1 MAACASPPDCQLR
14 SRPHPEVAFAESVPH
29 LRLRMSETTR
39 PGGLTA
45 LAVLHFVF
53 GGKRIAD
60 TVGFV
65 VLRSRHDQMDDD
77 KKPRELVDAL
87 AAVDATVFTT
97 ISVLAVLTGLATI
110 AAGIGCLKLRA
121 RLGRRLGTVAALSM
135 IGMTIAY
142 AMLLRGTRAGDFTL
156 LTVVQL
162 LFPLLTLF
170 LLNVTFKDEFV
181 R

>member
-1 MAACASPPDCQLR
+1 
-14 SRPHPEVAFAESVPH
+14 
-29 LRLRMSETTR
+29 MSESTR

-60 TVGFV
+60 TLGFV
-65 VLRSRHDQMDDD
+65 AMRSLRDQMDD
-77 KKPRELVDAL
+77 KKPREIADAL
-87 AAVDATVFTT
+87 AAVDATAFTAT
-97 ISVLAVLTGLATI
+97 SVLAVVTGLAMI

-121 RLGRRLGTVAALSM
+121 RLGRRLGTLAALAT
-135 IGMTIAY
+135 IGVTIAY

-156 LTVVQL
+156 LTIVQL

>member
-1 MAACASPPDCQLR
+1 
-14 SRPHPEVAFAESVPH
+14 
-29 LRLRMSETTR
+29 MSETTR

-60 TVGFV
+60 TIGFV
-65 VLRSRHDQMDDD
+65 AMRSLRNQMDD
-77 KKPRELVDAL
+77 KRPREIADAL
-87 AAVDATVFTT
+87 AGVDAMVFTT
-97 ISVLAVLTGLATI
+97 VSTFAVLTGLATI

-121 RLGRRLGTVAALSM
+121 RLGRRLGTVAALAT
-135 IGMTIAY
+135 IGATIAY
-142 AMLLRGTRAGDFTL
+142 AVMLRGTRAGDFTL
-156 LTVVQL
+156 LTIVQL

>member
-1 MAACASPPDCQLR
+1 
-14 SRPHPEVAFAESVPH
+14 
-29 LRLRMSETTR
+29 MSESTR

-60 TVGFV
+60 TLGFV
-65 VLRSRHDQMDDD
+65 AMRSLRDQMDDR
-77 KKPRELVDAL
+77 KPREIADAL
-87 AAVDATVFTT
+87 AAVDATAFTT
-97 ISVLAVLTGLATI
+97 VSMLAVLTGLAMI
-110 AAGIGCLKLRA
+110 AAGVGCLKLRA
-121 RLGRRLGTVAALSM
+121 RLGRRLGTIAALAT
-135 IGMTIAY
+135 IGVTIAY

-156 LTVVQL
+156 LTIVQL

>member
-1 MAACASPPDCQLR
+1 
-14 SRPHPEVAFAESVPH
+14 
-29 LRLRMSETTR
+29 MSESTR

-60 TVGFV
+60 TFGLVAMRS
-65 VLRSRHDQMDDD
+65 LRDQMDD
-77 KKPRELVDAL
+77 KRPREIAEAL

-97 ISVLAVLTGLATI
+97 VSTFAVLTGLATI

-121 RLGRRLGTVAALSM
+121 RLGRRLGTVAALAT
-135 IGMTIAY
+135 IGTTIAY
-142 AMLLRGTRAGDFTL
+142 AVMLRGTRAGDFTL
-156 LTVVQL
+156 LTIVQL

>member
-1 MAACASPPDCQLR
+1 
-14 SRPHPEVAFAESVPH
+14 
-29 LRLRMSETTR
+29 MSETTR

-60 TVGFV
+60 TIGFV
-65 VLRSRHDQMDDD
+65 AMRNLRDQMDD
-77 KKPRELVDAL
+77 KRQRELADAL
-87 AAVDATVFTT
+87 AAVDATAFTT
-97 ISVLAVLTGLATI
+97 LSVLAVLTGLTMI
-110 AAGIGCLKLRA
+110 AAGIGCLKVRA
-121 RLGRRLGTVAALSM
+121 RQGRGLGTTAALAT
-135 IGMTIAY
+135 IGVTIAY
-142 AMLLRGTRAGDFTL
+142 AMLLRGTQAGDFTL
-156 LTVVQL
+156 LTIVQL

>member
-1 MAACASPPDCQLR
+1 
-14 SRPHPEVAFAESVPH
+14 
-29 LRLRMSETTR
+29 MSESTR

-53 GGKRIAD
+53 GGKRLAD
-60 TVGFV
+60 TLGFV
-65 VLRSRHDQMDDD
+65 AMRSLRDQMDE
-77 KKPRELVDAL
+77 KGPRELADAL
-87 AAVDATVFTT
+87 AAVDATAFTA
-97 ISVLAVLTGLATI
+97 ISVFAALTGLATI

-121 RLGRRLGTVAALSM
+121 RLGRRLGTTAALAM
-135 IGMTIAY
+135 IGVTIAY
-142 AMLLRGTRAGDFTL
+142 AMLLRGTGAGDFTL
-156 LTVVQL
+156 LTLVAL

>member
-1 MAACASPPDCQLR
+1 
-14 SRPHPEVAFAESVPH
+14 
-29 LRLRMSETTR
+29 MSETTR

-60 TVGFV
+60 TLGFV
-65 VLRSRHDQMDDD
+65 AMRSLRDQMDD
-77 KKPRELVDAL
+77 KKPRELADAL

-97 ISVLAVLTGLATI
+97 ASVLAVLTGLAMI

-121 RLGRRLGTVAALSM
+121 RLGRRLGTLAALAT
-135 IGMTIAY
+135 IGVTIAY
-142 AMLLRGTRAGDFTL
+142 AMLLRGTQAGDFTL
-156 LTVVQL
+156 LTIVQL